1 MFRFLRLINIYRMAK
16 NSYKYFFD
24 HKIPKKYKLIP
35 AIALF
40 YLVVPLDLLPELR
53 ILGVGYF
60 DDLFI
65 VYLLLRWFENLC
77 EKYLNKQNY
86 IKTDYEVKEKE
97 EEK

>member
-1 MFRFLRLINIYRMAK
+1 MAK

-24 HKIPKKYKLIP
+24 PKIPKKYKIIP
-35 AIALF
+35 ALAFF
-40 YLVVPLDLLPELR
+40 YLIVPLDLLPELR
-53 ILGVGYF
+53 ILGIGYF
-60 DDLFI
+60 DDLFV

-77 EKYLNKQNY
+77 EKYINNQNY

>member
-1 MFRFLRLINIYRMAK
+1 MAK

-24 HKIPKKYKLIP
+24 PKIPKKYKLIP
-35 AIALF
+35 AFALF

-86 IKTDYEVKEKE
+86 IKTDYEVKDKE

>member
-24 HKIPKKYKLIP
+24 PKIPKKYKLIP
-35 AIALF
+35 AFALF

-65 VYLLLRWFENLC
+65 VYLLLETFFLHIFI
-77 EKYLNKQNY
+77 NKE
-86 IKTDYEVKEKE
+86 IIR
-97 EEK
+97 